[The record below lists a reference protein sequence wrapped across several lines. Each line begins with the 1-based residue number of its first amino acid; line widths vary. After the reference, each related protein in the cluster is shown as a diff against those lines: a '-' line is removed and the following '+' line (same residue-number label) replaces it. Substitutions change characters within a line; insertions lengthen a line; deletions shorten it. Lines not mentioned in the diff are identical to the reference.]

1 MNDVKINVL
10 MLTWEFPPFITGGLG
25 MACYGLV
32 RSLLELGVRVYLLMP
47 SNSLFYFD
55 LKKPEDAD
63 LLPQV
68 FIMKK
73 DAPSE
78 YERAFKSVE
87 ERLLYY
93 GVYSTTGGYSGAQ
106 KKITADRIG
115 TQDSGQESK
124 KGNGSWIG
132 EVIQTQNSFDLFQK
146 IDEYSVMAWK
156 VAGTLH
162 FDVIHA
168 NDWLTFPAALF
179 LRAVAGKPLICHV
192 HSTEFDRS
200 LGMGNKRIHQI
211 EKNGLSICDCVIT
224 VSEYSRSTIVDRYG
238 IDRSKVSVVYNA
250 HWVTA
255 KHRNKRIFK
264 EPVVLFLGRITQQKG
279 PGYFLQVARR
289 VIAQFPDVRFIMAG
303 TGDLEKE
310 LIQKSAHYR
319 LHAKVLFTGF
329 LKREEVYRILEASDI
344 ILLPSISEPFGIAPL
359 EAMSYGV
366 VAIISK
372 QSGAAEILEN
382 ALKVNFWDIDQ
393 MAKII
398 LELLKDPQKL
408 KKIGE
413 AGASEVEKMTWG
425 KAGAEIKKIYEELIC

>member
-1 MNDVKINVL
+1 MKDVKINVL

-73 DAPSE
+73 DVLSVDK
-78 YERAFKSVE
+78 RAFKAVE

-93 GVYSTTGGYSGAQ
+93 GVYSTTGGYSRVQ
-106 KKITADRIG
+106 KKYPDKRIG
-115 TQDSGQESK
+115 MPDYGQELKSGK
-124 KGNGSWIG
+124 GSWND
-132 EVIQTQNSFDLFQK
+132 EVIQRQSSFDLFQK
-146 IDEYSVMAWK
+146 IDEYSVMTWK
-156 VAGTLH
+156 VAGTLY

-168 NDWLTFPAALF
+168 HDWLTFPAALY
-179 LRAVAGKPLICHV
+179 LRSVTGKPLVCHV

-200 LGMGNKRIHQI
+200 LGMGNERVHRI
-211 EKNGLSICDCVIT
+211 EKSGLSISERVIT
-224 VSEYSRSTIVDRYG
+224 VSEYTKATIVDRYG
-238 IDRSKVSVVYNA
+238 IDHSKVSVVYNA

-255 KHRNKRIFK
+255 KRRRKRIFR

-279 PGYFLQVARR
+279 PDFFLQVAKR
-289 VIAQFPDVRFIMAG
+289 VIAQVQDVRFIMAG

-310 LIQKSAHYR
+310 LIQKSAYYR
-319 LHAKVLFTGF
+319 LHAKFLFTGF

-366 VAIISK
+366 VAVISER
-372 QSGAAEILEN
+372 SGAAEILEN
-382 ALKVNFWDIDQ
+382 VFKVKFWDIDQ
-393 MAKII
+393 MVETVIKL
-398 LELLKDPQKL
+398 LEDPEKL
-408 KKIGE
+408 EKIGE
-413 AGASEVEKMTWG
+413 AGASEVEEITWK
-425 KAGAEIKKIYEELIC
+425 KAGVEIKKIYEESIC